1 MDYSLLIA
9 YLRQKQYIT
18 DLEKDILDTW
28 NELQKT
34 PFDYR
39 SAQMQV
45 MKNDA
50 KHPEILAAI
59 KALPT
64 TVIRPFDQV
73 TENDIR
79 YNLGEQLEALAM
91 KEGWPTNSN
100 DCYEANAN
108 YYVPHIRLYLL
119 FYSIKEV
126 VSFARL
132 HRQGLCL
139 RMKFLS

>member
-1 MDYSLLIA
+1 MVCGNFILPEPASYVFFYAFSNLRNLLYIIRMDYSLLIA

-28 NELQKT
+28 NELQKS
-34 PFDYR
+34 PFDR
-39 SAQMQV
+39 SSAQLQIMQ
-45 MKNDA
+45 NNA

-91 KEGWPTNSN
+91 KEGWPTN
-100 DCYEANAN
+100 
-108 YYVPHIRLYLL
+108 
-119 FYSIKEV
+119 
-126 VSFARL
+126 
-132 HRQGLCL
+132 G
-139 RMKFLS
+139 

>member
-45 MKNDA
+45 MG
-50 KHPEILAAI
+50 
-59 KALPT
+59 
-64 TVIRPFDQV
+64 VI
-73 TENDIR
+73 
-79 YNLGEQLEALAM
+79 Y
-91 KEGWPTNSN
+91 
-100 DCYEANAN
+100 
-108 YYVPHIRLYLL
+108 
-119 FYSIKEV
+119 
-126 VSFARL
+126 
-132 HRQGLCL
+132 
-139 RMKFLS
+139 

>member
-1 MDYSLLIA
+1 MIA

-28 NELQKT
+28 NELQKS
-34 PFDYR
+34 PFDR
-39 SAQMQV
+39 SSAQLQIMQ
-45 MKNDA
+45 NNA

-91 KEGWPTNSN
+91 KEGWPTN
-100 DCYEANAN
+100 
-108 YYVPHIRLYLL
+108 
-119 FYSIKEV
+119 
-126 VSFARL
+126 
-132 HRQGLCL
+132 G
-139 RMKFLS
+139 

>member
-1 MDYSLLIA
+1 MGSEMCIRDRDYSLLIA

-28 NELQKT
+28 NELQKS
-34 PFDYR
+34 PFDR
-39 SAQMQV
+39 SSAQLQIMQ
-45 MKNDA
+45 NNA

-91 KEGWPTNSN
+91 KEGWPTN
-100 DCYEANAN
+100 
-108 YYVPHIRLYLL
+108 
-119 FYSIKEV
+119 
-126 VSFARL
+126 
-132 HRQGLCL
+132 G
-139 RMKFLS
+139 

>member
-28 NELQKT
+28 DELQKS
-34 PFDYR
+34 PFDR
-39 SAQMQV
+39 SSAQLQIMQ
-45 MKNDA
+45 NNA
-50 KHPEILAAI
+50 KHPEIFAAI

-91 KEGWPTNSN
+91 KEGV
-100 DCYEANAN
+100 ANQWLIN
-108 YYVPHIRLYLL
+108 W
-119 FYSIKEV
+119 S
-126 VSFARL
+126 
-132 HRQGLCL
+132 
-139 RMKFLS
+139 